1 MKMSGTELVTT
12 PLVQYFEGLGYNY
25 ETVDGKR
32 FIKSFGPIE
41 SEINSLFKGVAL
53 RNISDSGILELSGK
67 DVLDFLH
74 RISTNVLKDKTEG
87 TVAHTIF
94 TNEKGRIIDTTL
106 LMNFG
111 DYQLLIGSNE
121 HKNKVMKWIEKYII
135 TDDVKL
141 SKSENKYILLE
152 LLGPQT
158 DSFVTLICGNVVN
171 EIGID
176 RFRSIRS
183 EGVIFFLIKMK
194 DFNGQLKYWILADQ
208 NNGVELIKLML
219 NNKDIFDFNLV
230 GEEAYNYYRI
240 LQGIPA
246 APNEVNDQF
255 NPHEAGLL
263 KFVSFTK
270 GCYIGQEVI
279 ARLDAYDKVQ
289 RNLKGLTFEDPSEPK
304 GQLSLYDGEGREAGT
319 VTSVVYSPRCN
330 KYVGLA
336 YVRKPYIEK
345 GTELIAQNGNDKKLK
360 VTVENLPFKK

>member
-1 MKMSGTELVTT
+1 MSGIESGTT
-12 PLVQYFEGLGYNY
+12 PLVQYFESLGYTY
-25 ETVDGKR
+25 ESVDER
-32 FIKSFGPIE
+32 RVIKSFNSIE

-53 RNISDSGILELSGK
+53 RDISDSGILEMSGK

-74 RISTNVLKDKTEG
+74 RISTNVIKDKTEG
-87 TVAHTIF
+87 SIAHTIF
-94 TNEKGRIIDTTL
+94 TNEKGKIIDKTL

-121 HKNKVMKWIEKYII
+121 HKNKVMKWIEKYVI

-141 SKSENKYILLE
+141 SKSENKYVLLE

-158 DSFVTLICGNVVN
+158 DSFITLICGNVVN

-183 EGVIFFLIKMK
+183 EGMIFFLIKMK
-194 DFNGQLKYWILADQ
+194 DFNGHLKYWILADQ
-208 NNGVELIKLML
+208 INGVELVKFML
-219 NNKDIFDFNLV
+219 NNKHVFDFNIV

-240 LQGIPA
+240 VQGIPA

-255 NPHEAGLL
+255 NPHEAGLISL
-263 KFVSFTK
+263 VSFTK

-279 ARLDAYDKVQ
+279 ARLDTYDKVQ
-289 RNLKGLTFEDPSEPK
+289 RNLKGLTFEESFEPN
-304 GQLSLYDGEGREAGT
+304 GNLSLFDDEGRDAGT
-319 VTSVVYSPRCN
+319 VTSVVFSPRCN

-336 YVRKPYIEK
+336 YVRKPYIEQ
-345 GTELIAQNGNDKKLK
+345 GTQLTAKNGNDKKLK
-360 VTVENLPFKK
+360 VIVENLPLKK

>member
-1 MKMSGTELVTT
+1 MSGIELETT
-12 PLVQYFEGLGYNY
+12 PLVKFFESLGYNS
-25 ETVDGKR
+25 ETVDER
-32 FIKSFGPIE
+32 RIIKSFDSTE
-41 SEINSLFKGVAL
+41 SEINSLFNGAAL
-53 RNISDSGILELSGK
+53 RDISDSGILELSGK

-74 RISTNVLKDKTEG
+74 RISTNVLKETPEG
-87 TVAHTIF
+87 AVAHTIF
-94 TNEKGRIIDTTL
+94 TNEKGRIIDTSL

-121 HKNKVMKWIEKYII
+121 HGDKIMKWIEKYII

-141 SKSENKYILLE
+141 SKPGDKYILLE

-158 DSFVTLICGNVVN
+158 DSFITLICGNVVN
-171 EIGID
+171 EIGVD
-176 RFRSIRS
+176 RFRSIRTD
-183 EGVIFFLIKMK
+183 GIMFFLIKMK
-194 DFNGQLKYWILADQ
+194 DNFGHLKYWILADQ
-208 NNGVELIKLML
+208 NNGVELIKMML

-240 LQGIPA
+240 VQGIPT

-263 KFVSFTK
+263 NLVSFTK

-279 ARLDAYDKVQ
+279 ARLDTYDKVQ
-289 RNLKGLTFEDPSEPK
+289 KNLKGLTFEESIEPN
-304 GQLSLYDGEGREAGT
+304 GQLSLYDNDGKDAGT
-319 VTSVVYSPRCN
+319 VTSVVYSPRC
-330 KYVGLA
+330 KKFVGLA